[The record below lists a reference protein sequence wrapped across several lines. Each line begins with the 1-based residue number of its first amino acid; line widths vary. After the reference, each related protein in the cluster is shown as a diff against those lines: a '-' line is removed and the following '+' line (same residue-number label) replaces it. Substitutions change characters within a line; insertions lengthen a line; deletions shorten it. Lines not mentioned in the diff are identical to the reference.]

1 LIIAAFG
8 DYNLFLCLF
17 IPVSI
22 LFFFLLTKRYALYFQ
37 EISQGIHQ
45 LAEGNFTHRVQI
57 KSKDEFQAIAEDIHS
72 AATTLKEAIERGDF
86 AESSKDQL

>member
-1 LIIAAFG
+1 MSSVFLVLRFYYQNYVQMGGFFHQVRLIIAAFG

-45 LAEGNFTHRVQI
+45 LAEGNFTHR
-57 KSKDEFQAIAEDIHS
+57 
-72 AATTLKEAIERGDF
+72 
-86 AESSKDQL
+86 